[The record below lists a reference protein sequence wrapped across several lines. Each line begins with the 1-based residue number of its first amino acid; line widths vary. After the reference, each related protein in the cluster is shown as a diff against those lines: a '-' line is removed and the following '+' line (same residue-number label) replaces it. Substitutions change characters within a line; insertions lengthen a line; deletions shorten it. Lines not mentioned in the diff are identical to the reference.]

1 MSVAS
6 HAPAGGR
13 LCRCTPKRLARR
25 SLRDGQSG
33 PMTGEREVL
42 RNEALAVGCW
52 VGVVAWIV
60 LTPVFIATATDPSL
74 GSSIAIG
81 VLGLVMVTGSY
92 RVSRMRIEMTDAGLA
107 VHKLL
112 GTERVAWQDV
122 NEVSA
127 DYYGL
132 HITRADGRVVTA
144 GTMGRP
150 RATRSGK
157 EAKADRWVRRIKERA
172 AAAHLPD

>member
-1 MSVAS
+1 
-6 HAPAGGR
+6 
-13 LCRCTPKRLARR
+13 
-25 SLRDGQSG
+25 
-33 PMTGEREVL
+33 MTGEREVL
-42 RNEALAVGCW
+42 RREAFAIGCC
-52 VGVVAWIV
+52 VGVIAWVV
-60 LTPVFIATATDPSL
+60 LTPVFIATATNPSL

-81 VLGLVMVTGSY
+81 VLGLVMVTWSY
-92 RVSRMRIEMTDAGLA
+92 RATRMRIEMTDAGVA

-132 HITRADGRVVTA
+132 HITRVDGQVVTA
-144 GTMGRP
+144 GSMGRP
-150 RATRSGK
+150 RATWFGK

-172 AAAHLPD
+172 AAAHLPDCDD